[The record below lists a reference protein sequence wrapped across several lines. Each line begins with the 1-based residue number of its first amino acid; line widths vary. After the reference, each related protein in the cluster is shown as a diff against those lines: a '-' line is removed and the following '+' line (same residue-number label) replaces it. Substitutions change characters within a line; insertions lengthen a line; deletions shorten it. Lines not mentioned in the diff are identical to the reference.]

1 MRVGAN
7 GRQTFQKCWLWS
19 AGEEQKYGSGR
30 KTSDYN
36 AYNPLT
42 DGPDFAACPKLPSG
56 DELIKNIQA
65 CKEYLEVG
73 IMFGMD
79 PTKFLAEE
87 KKISPKLKKQQQ
99 AARGIHPRD
108 QHAMFIFT
116 PTSKHIPTQANY
128 FVGCRFD
135 SGCLHPRRAPSEQVF
150 FYSEFWEVVSDDMN
164 KKQRVK
170 DIAKGVVVE
179 DDMAKLVTEHRLALT
194 EPENF
199 QNKIHLIWETFKMKY
214 ERTRSRDTLLLDALL
229 LELDTVRP
237 SQKYSVDTPTSG
249 EHAFFHFD
257 AAITDGE
264 AKALIHEAKGIDP
277 ILAGLTPSLISAVH
291 TAL

>member
-108 QHAMFIFT
+108 QHAMLIFT

-128 FVGCRFD
+128 FV
-135 SGCLHPRRAPSEQVF
+135 
-150 FYSEFWEVVSDDMN
+150 VSDDMN

-170 DIAKGVVVE
+170 AIAKGVVVE

-214 ERTRSRDTLLLDALL
+214 ERTRSRDTVLLDALL

>member
-1 MRVGAN
+1 M
-7 GRQTFQKCWLWS
+7 
-19 AGEEQKYGSGR
+19 
-30 KTSDYN
+30 
-36 AYNPLT
+36 
-42 DGPDFAACPKLPSG
+42 
-56 DELIKNIQA
+56 
-65 CKEYLEVG
+65 
-73 IMFGMD
+73 
-79 PTKFLAEE
+79 
-87 KKISPKLKKQQQ
+87 KKIRITVSENK
-99 AARGIHPRD
+99 
-108 QHAMFIFT
+108 T
-116 PTSKHIPTQANY
+116 TTS
-128 FVGCRFD
+128 R
-135 SGCLHPRRAPSEQVF
+135 
-150 FYSEFWEVVSDDMN
+150 
-164 KKQRVK
+164 
-170 DIAKGVVVE
+170 AKGVVVE